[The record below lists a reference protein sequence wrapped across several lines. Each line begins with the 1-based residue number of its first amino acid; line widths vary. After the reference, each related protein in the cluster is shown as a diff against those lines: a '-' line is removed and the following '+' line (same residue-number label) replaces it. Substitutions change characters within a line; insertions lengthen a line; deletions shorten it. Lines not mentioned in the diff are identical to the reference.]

1 MTSTAMHPS
10 EAVAPHSARGQKS
23 SLLNQ
28 AVAAS
33 VHGGFPLMSP
43 APIQAT
49 VVEDDALTSGAHIHS
64 SSSQAN
70 TSAALSVHLAI
81 SAATAALA
89 HSLCVYSRS
98 MHALSQG
105 PNRGVKR
112 GRQVARVGRNPGWP
126 VGRLTRSEAMN
137 EELQHKLTEIL
148 SAIQSAT
155 KVPKWLLDQIEKKEV
170 SHA

>member
-1 MTSTAMHPS
+1 MTLPAMHPS

-64 SSSQAN
+64 SSSQDS

-81 SAATAALA
+81 SAATACAAQLWS
-89 HSLCVYSRS
+89 SLFVFMPSFG
-98 MHALSQG
+98 MA
-105 PNRGVKR
+105 
-112 GRQVARVGRNPGWP
+112 
-126 VGRLTRSEAMN
+126 
-137 EELQHKLTEIL
+137 
-148 SAIQSAT
+148 
-155 KVPKWLLDQIEKKEV
+155 
-170 SHA
+170 

>member
-1 MTSTAMHPS
+1 MTLPAMHPS

-64 SSSQAN
+64 SSSQDS

-89 HSLCVYSRS
+89 HSEESFS
-98 MHALSQG
+98 LSDRMNSFLRHGATQRHSTSLLSVECIHE
-105 PNRGVKR
+105 P
-112 GRQVARVGRNPGWP
+112 
-126 VGRLTRSEAMN
+126 TRFP
-137 EELQHKLTEIL
+137 L
-148 SAIQSAT
+148 
-155 KVPKWLLDQIEKKEV
+155 
-170 SHA
+170 